1 MQAVVK
7 MPHIS
12 ITIEADKIPS
22 NLLTLL
28 KDEYGSNLKVLK
40 KRNSTKENSLTA
52 EETDWY
58 KQVKSKI
65 KPSDNLKIYRAN
77 SKLSQGKLAK
87 KIGVLPTHISE
98 MERGKRGISKQ
109 IAKKLAVLFDISIE
123 KFI

>member
-1 MQAVVK
+1 

-28 KDEYGSNLKVLK
+28 KDEYGSNLKVFK
-40 KRNSTKENSLTA
+40 KRKPTTEESLIT

-65 KPSDNLKIYRAN
+65 KPTDSLKIYRAN
-77 SKLSQGKLAK
+77 SKLSKGKLAK
-87 KIGVLPTHISE
+87 KN
-98 MERGKRGISKQ
+98 RGITYSY
-109 IAKKLAVLFDISIE
+109 L
-123 KFI
+123 